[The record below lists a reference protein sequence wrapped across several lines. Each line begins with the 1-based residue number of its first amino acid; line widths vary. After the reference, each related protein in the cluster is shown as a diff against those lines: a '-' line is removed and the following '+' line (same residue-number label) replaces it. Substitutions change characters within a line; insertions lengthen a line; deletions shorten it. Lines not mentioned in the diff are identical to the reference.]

1 MIDYKPNTGL
11 RVEKSLI
18 QFHLVTVVGDTMNE
32 HLNTDEAVS
41 NVHGLGHV
49 DGSPDI
55 LLGQTKVVDCTV
67 GQTELLH
74 LRGWQIAFKTQDQF
88 VD

>member
-1 MIDYKPNTGL
+1 
-11 RVEKSLI
+11 
-18 QFHLVTVVGDTMNE
+18 MNE

-88 VD
+88 VDQSKGILPYLHVAVNSHTKHA